1 MTKRNAPKV
10 EQGEPSAITLDDH
23 GALHPSD
30 QAAAMLGV
38 EESTLAQWR
47 CAGIGPAYFK
57 IGRRAYYAGEDLKGW
72 IAAQR
77 REPAARHAASRTTNQ
92 T

>member
-1 MTKRNAPKV
+1 MTKRNAPR
-10 EQGEPSAITLDDH
+10 EAQGEPSAITLDNR
-23 GALHPSD
+23 GVLYPNA

-57 IGRRAYYAGEDLKGW
+57 IGRRAFYADNDLKAW
-72 IAAQR
+72 ITAQR
-77 REPAARHAASRTTNQ
+77 REPAARTAAPASSPE
-92 T
+92 